1 MKLLKGTL
9 ILKIAALICAI
20 VTYLFISNELANE
33 SQSRTA
39 DPSYKLIKLTAKS
52 LPVKVRFAA
61 EPPTGYK
68 LLIEN
73 VKIEPAKVTVIGPEA
88 LLDDAFNAE
97 TSLIDLSENT
107 TTVTKKVP
115 LESVAGT
122 HLTGEAYLVEVTAP
136 IEKIETEA
144 KPA

>member
-9 ILKIAALICAI
+9 ILKIAALICAV
-20 VTYLFISNELANE
+20 VTYFFIYAELSNEE
-33 SQSRTA
+33 RSRGA

-61 EPPTGYK
+61 EPPAGYK
-68 LLIEN
+68 LLIDA
-73 VKIEPAKVTVIGPEA
+73 VKTEPAKVTVIGPEA

-107 TTVTKKVP
+107 TTVTKRIP

-122 HLTGEAYLVEVTAP
+122 HLTGEPYLVEVTAP
-136 IEKIETEA
+136 IQKIETETQQA
-144 KPA
+144 

>member
-9 ILKIAALICAI
+9 FLKIAALICAV
-20 VTYLFISNELANE
+20 VTYFFISGELANE
-33 SQSRTA
+33 VKSRGA

-61 EPPTGYK
+61 DPPTGYT
-68 LLIEN
+68 LLIDG
-73 VKIEPAKVTVIGPEA
+73 VKTEPAKVTVIGPEA
-88 LLDDAFNAE
+88 LLEDAFNAE

-107 TTVTKKVP
+107 ATVTKKIP

-122 HLTGEAYLVEVTAP
+122 NLTGEPYLVEVTIP
-136 IEKIETEA
+136 IQKIETEA